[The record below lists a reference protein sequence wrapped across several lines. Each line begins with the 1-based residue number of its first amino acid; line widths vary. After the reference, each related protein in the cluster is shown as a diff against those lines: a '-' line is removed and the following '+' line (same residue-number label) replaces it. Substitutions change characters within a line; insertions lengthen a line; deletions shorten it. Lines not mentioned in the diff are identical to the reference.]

1 MKILPVNQDD
11 FDTWLN
17 LALQLWP
24 DESLE
29 EMHATLSNILQSP
42 REAGFLIK
50 DDSGTAI
57 GFINLSL
64 RYEYVPGATQSP
76 VAYIEGIYVKSE
88 YRKQGVGRYLI
99 QYAQQWARVHECLE
113 IASDALLNNT
123 VSYEFHRQV
132 GFQEVERIV
141 TFIKQV
147 PPTKEQQ

>member
-1 MKILPVNQDD
+1 MKIFPVNQDD

-24 DESLE
+24 DDSPE
-29 EMHATLSNILQSP
+29 EMHASLSNILQSP
-42 REAGFLIK
+42 REAAFLIK
-50 DDSGTAI
+50 DDSGRAI
-57 GFINLSL
+57 GFMNLSL

-88 YRKQGVGRYLI
+88 YRKQGVGTYLI
-99 QYAQQWARVHECLE
+99 QYAQQWAREHGCLE
-113 IASDALLNNT
+113 IASDALLDNT
-123 VSYEFHRQV
+123 GSYQFHRQV

-147 PPTKEQQ
+147 PPTKEQE